1 MRFDPEKLKLTF
13 EYVVEN
19 CKAGDTVPSTSYK
32 GMSEAEMF
40 EYAHMSYLEGLLQS
54 FVNCSNMDDAG
65 CLIGNP
71 TIRGYEL
78 YRQMNEPEKWNKVK
92 TFMELHGI
100 TCISE
105 ILGVMVDKAIN
116 FAIRS

>member
-1 MRFDPEKLKLTF
+1 MRFDPEKLKLMF

-19 CKAGDTVPSTSYK
+19 CKAGDTVPSTFYK
-32 GMSEAEMF
+32 GISEAEMF
-40 EYAHMSYLEGLLQS
+40 EYAHMSYSEGLLQ
-54 FVNCSNMDDAG
+54 FFEDCSSLNDVG

-92 TFMELHGI
+92 TFMESHGI

-105 ILGVMVDKAIN
+105 VLGVMVDKAID